1 MRRYQWYGAPV
12 QVYSWWQ
19 LADDLRRGLR
29 VALAAL
35 AALTALV
42 VGASSLP
49 L

>member
-1 MRRYQWYGAPV
+1 MRRYQWYGGSV
-12 QVYSWWQ
+12 RTYSWRH
-19 LADDLRRGLR
+19 LADDLRWGLR

-35 AALTALV
+35 GALTALV